1 MHAHTLTRATT
12 RSGTCYSGIGRVALV
27 GAVLLLT
34 TAAIAQPD
42 RTTDTKPT
50 DRAAQRD
57 RVQREVA
64 KRITDRRADAQPE
77 AARLRA
83 RLATMLEQL
92 ETSAE
97 RLRGAIETLDAGGS
111 MDEAITQLGGPMRA
125 RRLAE
130 MWSQWERPGDSDRPM
145 REGAN
150 GKPIQRGLGDGP
162 SDRVRGPWGDRQVS
176 LEEIL
181 VFLRE
186 HAPQL
191 AGRLDALRKND
202 QHRADGFLARLGP
215 RVNEIMTTRA
225 HDPELAELLIR
236 DFRVGMQ
243 VSEVGG
249 AYARA
254 LAAGAGAGEGE
265 RAATLKE
272 ELRVLAAEQVDL
284 RLGRREH
291 EIARFVERLE
301 SLQAEVEEQR
311 SLREQMIDEVVE
323 RAGQGR
329 FRGQSGDRP
338 GRGDPS
344 QRPGRRERRNA
355 PGDGE

>member
-1 MHAHTLTRATT
+1 MHAHTSTRATT

-34 TAAIAQPD
+34 TAAIAQPE
-42 RTTDTKPT
+42 RTSDVKPT

-57 RVQREVA
+57 RAQREVA

-77 AARLRA
+77 AARFRT

-92 ETSAE
+92 DASTE

-130 MWSQWERPGDSDRPM
+130 MWSQWGQPGETDRPV
-145 REGAN
+145 REGAE
-150 GKPIQRGLGDGP
+150 GRPMQRGLGGGP
-162 SDRVRGPWGDRQVS
+162 SDRGRGPWGDRQVTP
-176 LEEIL
+176 EEIL

-191 AGRLDALRKND
+191 AGRLDALRKD
-202 QHRADGFLARLGP
+202 DPHRADGFLARFGP
-215 RVNEIMTTRA
+215 RVNEIITIRG
-225 HDPELAELLIR
+225 HDPELAELLTR

-249 AYARA
+249 GYARA
-254 LAAGAGAGEGE
+254 LAAGEGE
-265 RAATLKE
+265 RAAALKE

-284 RLGRREH
+284 RLARREH
-291 EIARFVERLE
+291 EIAQFVERLA

-311 SLREQMIDEVVE
+311 SMREQMIDEVVE
-323 RAGQGR
+323 RAGQRR

-344 QRPGRRERRNA
+344 QRPGKRERRNA
-355 PGDGE
+355 PG